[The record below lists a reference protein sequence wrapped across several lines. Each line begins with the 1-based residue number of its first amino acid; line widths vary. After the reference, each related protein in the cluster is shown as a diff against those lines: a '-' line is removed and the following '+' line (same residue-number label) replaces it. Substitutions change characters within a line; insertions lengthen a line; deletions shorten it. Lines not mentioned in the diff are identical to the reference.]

1 MSGMVG
7 WSSGYQSAG
16 PYRLAIWARVNVA
29 LDPGRVCCTVLSGG
43 TGAAGAAGGGI
54 GVGGGPAKAEGPR
67 GGATGGPGAP
77 GRPAPVRDGQSGGGE
92 QKLFFLFPLLLFF

>member
-54 GVGGGPAKAEGPR
+54 GVGGGPAKPQAHR
-67 GGATGGPGAP
+67 GGAIATPAAAGIPTHVPDVTTGGAH
-77 GRPAPVRDGQSGGGE
+77 S
-92 QKLFFLFPLLLFF
+92 KLFLASPL